1 MGSKYYVFDM
11 DGVLVEYRRDMSPDK
26 VEMMTKKGYFAN
38 LRPEWNMIFAMLA
51 LKARYPDRVFILTST
66 FASEFPYSIPEKIE
80 YMKRLFPEMEKNFIL
95 VDAEKG
101 ETKPERFFEA
111 TGRRINKDCMLIDD
125 YGKNLAVWK
134 KQGGTPVKYL
144 NLINNSHGT
153 HYDYKLD
160 CFMRPDEIVD
170 RLEEIEV

>member
-1 MGSKYYVFDM
+1 
-11 DGVLVEYRRDMSPDK
+11 
-26 VEMMTKKGYFAN
+26 
-38 LRPEWNMIFAMLA
+38 
-51 LKARYPDRVFILTST
+51 
-66 FASEFPYSIPEKIE
+66 
-80 YMKRLFPEMEKNFIL
+80 MKRLFPEMEKNFIL

-101 ETKPERFFEA
+101 ETKPERFFET

-170 RLEEIEV
+170 RLEKIEV